1 MRPLEIESRTP
12 IPRKTAPFTTINIV
26 TAVFLACYLLSGI
39 LFMKIITFNMN
50 MSLYGKSNT
59 LEFLFMLLI
68 VLIKY
73 AQIAVQVYGIFFDP
87 KRKSRN
93 ILTIVSLMLT
103 FSNGVLLVMWNIKL
117 IANSGTFAIVVTDPI
132 TLYLLLGGVLSLP
145 GLVSFYF
152 YE

>member
-1 MRPLEIESRTP
+1 MRPLDIESRIP
-12 IPRKTAPFTTINIV
+12 IPKEIVLFAPVNIITTA
-26 TAVFLACYLLSGI
+26 FLVCYLLSGI

-50 MSLYGKSNT
+50 MSLLGNSNA

-73 AQIAVQVYGIFFDP
+73 SQLAVQIYGIFFDS

-93 ILTIVSLMLT
+93 ILTIVSLLLIV
-103 FSNGVLLVMWNIKL
+103 SNGVLLVVWNIKL
-117 IANSGTFAIVVTDPI
+117 MVNSGTFARVVTDPI
-132 TLYLLLGGVLSLP
+132 ILYLLLGGVMPLP
-145 GLVSFYF
+145 GLISFYF